1 MMARPMIG
9 ATSKLSIRRAVAEDI
24 PQIAEMMRQVAGR
37 EHSLEAVRTITNNF
51 QPGEFYGWI
60 ACAGDEPVGV
70 TMLQPVG
77 LEREGR
83 RIQAGYWR
91 YLWIRPDQRG
101 TTLYPRLVL
110 KMIGEAASLDID
122 LVYGAI
128 RRAEV
133 AAGHLALGMEKVAE
147 MPVLMKPLRPARLLC
162 KFYGAPSAFAAISA
176 VPDALYRRYL
186 HVWNSSRPADYV
198 FENAG
203 ASGIDSDQIIPV
215 LRGPNRDGVQ
225 RILTVET
232 FAARYGA
239 NADGDPYEVLCVRTS
254 AGVQAAIVYRIASRR
269 KIRNLVVMEMGCRSS
284 AGAALKAGLF
294 ELERRAIGLD
304 CEVILAL
311 FSRQWIQDVLR
322 KAGYF
327 KSNETYILM
336 KKWTKKA
343 DRREVKNIEM
353 DKWHFTFAD
362 HDAF

>member
-9 ATSKLSIRRAVAEDI
+9 ATSKLSIRRAVAGDI
-24 PQIAEMMRQVAGR
+24 PQIAEMMRQVSGR
-37 EHSLEAVRTITNNF
+37 EHSLEAVQAITSNF

-70 TMLQPVG
+70 TMLQPLALDRLG
-77 LEREGR
+77 T
-83 RIQAGYWR
+83 RIQGGYWR
-91 YLWIRPDQRG
+91 YLWIRPDHRG

-110 KMIGEAASLDID
+110 TMIAEAASLNID

-128 RRAEV
+128 RRPEV

-147 MPVLMKPLRPARLLC
+147 LPVLMKPLRPARLLC
-162 KFYGAPSAFAAISA
+162 KFYAAPRAFAGISA
-176 VPDALYRRYL
+176 VPDALYRQYL
-186 HVWNSSRPADYV
+186 NVRNLKRPAEYAVED
-198 FENAG
+198 ETA
-203 ASGIDSDQIIPV
+203 AGIDLRTVVPV
-215 LRGPNRDGVQ
+215 LEEPYNDDVRRL
-225 RILTVET
+225 LTAET
-232 FAARYGA
+232 FAARYRA
-239 NADGDPYEVLCVRTS
+239 NADGDPYRVLSVRTS
-254 AGVQAAIVYRIASRR
+254 DGVQAAIVYRIASRR
-269 KIRNLVVMEMGCRSS
+269 KIRNLVIMEMGCRSS
-284 AGAALKAGLF
+284 DGGALKAGLF
-294 ELERRAIGLD
+294 ELERRAIRSD

-311 FSRQWIQDVLR
+311 FSRRRMRDVLR

-343 DRREVKNIEM
+343 DRSGVKNVEM

>member
-9 ATSKLSIRRAVAEDI
+9 ATSKLSIRRAVADDI
-24 PQIAEMMRQVAGR
+24 PQIAEMMRQVADR

-51 QPGEFYGWI
+51 HPGEFYGWI

-77 LEREGR
+77 LERGGT

-110 KMIGEAASLDID
+110 TMIGEAASLDID

-128 RRAEV
+128 RRPEV

-147 MPVLMKPLRPARLLC
+147 LPVLMKPLRPARLLC
-162 KFYGAPSAFAAISA
+162 RFFGAPSAFAGIGAI
-176 VPDALYRRYL
+176 PDALYRQYL
-186 HVWNSSRPADYV
+186 HVRNSSRRGDYI
-198 FENAG
+198 FDHAAAG
-203 ASGIDSDQIIPV
+203 TDSDIVIPV
-215 LRGPNRDGVQ
+215 VREPYQDDVQ
-225 RILTVET
+225 RILTSQT
-232 FAARYGA
+232 FAARYRA
-239 NADGDPYEVLCVRTS
+239 NADGDPYRVLCVRTS
-254 AGVQAAIVYRIASRR
+254 DGVQAAIVYRIASRR
-269 KIRNLVVMEMGCRSS
+269 KIRNLIVMEMGCRSS
-284 AGAALKAGLF
+284 DGAALKAGLF
-294 ELERRAIGLD
+294 ELERQAIGLD

-311 FSRQWIQDVLR
+311 FSRQWLRDVLR

-343 DRREVKNIEM
+343 DRSGVKNIEM